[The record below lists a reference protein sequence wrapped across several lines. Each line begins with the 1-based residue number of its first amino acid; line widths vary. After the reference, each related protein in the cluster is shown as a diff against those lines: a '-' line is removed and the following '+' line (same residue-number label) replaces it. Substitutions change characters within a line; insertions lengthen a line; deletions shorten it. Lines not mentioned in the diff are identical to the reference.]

1 MYSSDVTYH
10 SIGDKQCHRVNVEN
24 LYVVNCV
31 ILYIVYFYVLYLHKE
46 NALHSPILKT
56 FIYYNNR
63 WKENRY
69 QKWPLPWPTNKTFLT
84 CLTKL
89 SMMR

>member
-46 NALHSPILKT
+46 MHST
-56 FIYYNNR
+56 R
-63 WKENRY
+63 RY
-69 QKWPLPWPTNKTFLT
+69 SRPLYITITDGKRTDIKNGRCHGRQTRH
-84 CLTKL
+84 
-89 SMMR
+89 S